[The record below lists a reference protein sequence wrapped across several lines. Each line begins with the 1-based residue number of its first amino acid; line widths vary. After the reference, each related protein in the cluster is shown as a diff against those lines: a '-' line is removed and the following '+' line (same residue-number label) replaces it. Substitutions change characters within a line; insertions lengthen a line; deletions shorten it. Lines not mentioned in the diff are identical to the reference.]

1 MIKAVIF
8 DLDNTLYNFDAANE
22 FGIRALAAYT
32 EPVFG
37 WDYPRMKDLYEES
50 REKLTERMGDVGSA
64 HNRLLRFQNLLEEKK
79 LPLHPHALEMAKA
92 YWRGVLDNMALSPG
106 AREIMEELRR
116 MGVRIGLGTDMTAY
130 MQYEK
135 LIRLGLMEYMDFIV
149 SSEEAGTDK
158 PGNAFFMLCAQKA
171 GCLPG
176 ECLFIG
182 DNIVRDYGGAAA
194 AGMQARWFIPP
205 WKQKNHLRHSETP
218 FADKP
223 GLAQPG
229 MTQISTAQPG
239 TLHPDRTKTSTE
251 RVDIERPGTVHP
263 GIAQHGMAQIS
274 TAQPGTLHPDRVKTS
289 TERDGIEWPG
299 TVHPGIAQ
307 HGTDSEMN
315 GKGKPASGFLTV
327 ADGLFPK
334 EASKDLEPAF
344 ARALQDPGAPE
355 SRAVLD
361 AVPRIFALSEISE
374 IVRRQRS

>member
-37 WDYPRMKDLYEES
+37 WDYPKMKDLYEES

-158 PGNAFFMLCAQKA
+158 PGNAFFMLCARKA

-223 GLAQPG
+223 SLAQPG

-239 TLHPDRTKTSTE
+239 TAQTSTAKT
-251 RVDIERPGTVHP
+251 GTVHP
-263 GIAQHGMAQIS
+263 GIAQ
-274 TAQPGTLHPDRVKTS
+274 P
-289 TERDGIEWPG
+289 
-299 TVHPGIAQ
+299 
-307 HGTDSEMN
+307 GTDSEMN
-315 GKGKPASGFLTV
+315 GKGKPASGFLTA

-361 AVPRIFALSEISE
+361 AVPRIFALSEIPE

>member
-37 WDYPRMKDLYEES
+37 WDYPKMKDLYEES

-116 MGVRIGLGTDMTAY
+116 MGIRIGLGTDMTAY
-130 MQYEK
+130 IQYEK

-158 PGNAFFMLCAQKA
+158 PGNAFFMLCARKA

-218 FADKP
+218 FTDKP
-223 GLAQPG
+223 GLAQP
-229 MTQISTAQPG
+229 
-239 TLHPDRTKTSTE
+239 
-251 RVDIERPGTVHP
+251 
-263 GIAQHGMAQIS
+263 GMAQIS
-274 TAQPGTLHPDRVKTS
+274 TAQPGTAQTS
-289 TERDGIEWPG
+289 TAKNG

-307 HGTDSEMN
+307 PGTDSEMN
-315 GKGKPASGFLTV
+315 GKGKPASGFLTA

-361 AVPRIFALSEISE
+361 AVPRIFALSEIPE

>member
-158 PGNAFFMLCAQKA
+158 PGNAFFMLCARKA

-176 ECLFIG
+176 DCLFIG

-205 WKQKNHLRHSETP
+205 WKQKNHLRHSETA

-223 GLAQPG
+223 SLAQPG
-229 MTQISTAQPG
+229 MAQTSTAQISTSQIG
-239 TLHPDRTKTSTE
+239 TAKS
-251 RVDIERPGTVHP
+251 GTVHP
-263 GIAQHGMAQIS
+263 GIAQPGMAQIS
-274 TAQPGTLHPDRVKTS
+274 TAQPGTLHPDRAKTS
-289 TERDGIEWPG
+289 TERVDIEWPG
-299 TVHPGIAQ
+299 PVHPGIEQ

-315 GKGKPASGFLTV
+315 GKGKPASGFLTA

-361 AVPRIFALSEISE
+361 AVPRIFALSEIPE

>member
-50 REKLTERMGDVGSA
+50 REKLTELMGDVGSA

-116 MGVRIGLGTDMTAY
+116 MGIRIGLGTDMTVY

-158 PGNAFFMLCAQKA
+158 PGNAFFMLCARKA

-218 FADKP
+218 FTDKP
-223 GLAQPG
+223 GLAQP
-229 MTQISTAQPG
+229 
-239 TLHPDRTKTSTE
+239 
-251 RVDIERPGTVHP
+251 
-263 GIAQHGMAQIS
+263 GMAQIS
-274 TAQPGTLHPDRVKTS
+274 TAQPGTAQTS
-289 TERDGIEWPG
+289 TAKTG

-307 HGTDSEMN
+307 PGTDSEMN
-315 GKGKPASGFLTV
+315 GKGKPASGFLTA

-361 AVPRIFALSEISE
+361 AVPRIFALSEILE

>member
-92 YWRGVLDNMALSPG
+92 YWRGVLDNMAPSPG
-106 AREIMEELRR
+106 ARKIMEELRR

-158 PGNAFFMLCAQKA
+158 PGNAFFMLCARKA

-205 WKQKNHLRHSETP
+205 WKQKKHLRHSETP

-239 TLHPDRTKTSTE
+239 TAQTSTAKN
-251 RVDIERPGTVHP
+251 GTVHP
-263 GIAQHGMAQIS
+263 GIAQ
-274 TAQPGTLHPDRVKTS
+274 P
-289 TERDGIEWPG
+289 
-299 TVHPGIAQ
+299 
-307 HGTDSEMN
+307 GTDSEMN
-315 GKGKPASGFLTV
+315 GKGKPTSGFLTA

-344 ARALQDPGAPE
+344 AWALQDPGAPE

-361 AVPRIFALSEISE
+361 AVPRIFALSEIPE

>member
-37 WDYPRMKDLYEES
+37 WDYPKMKDLYEES

-92 YWRGVLDNMALSPG
+92 YWRGVLDNMAPSPG

-158 PGNAFFMLCAQKA
+158 PGNAFFMLCARKA

-205 WKQKNHLRHSETP
+205 WKQKNHLRHSETA
-218 FADKP
+218 FADKHS
-223 GLAQPG
+223 LAQPG

-239 TLHPDRTKTSTE
+239 TAQTST
-251 RVDIERPGTVHP
+251 
-263 GIAQHGMAQIS
+263 A
-274 TAQPGTLHPDRVKTS
+274 KT
-289 TERDGIEWPG
+289 G

-315 GKGKPASGFLTV
+315 GKGKPASGFLTA

-361 AVPRIFALSEISE
+361 AVPRIFALSEIPE